1 MVDFSAIFEKIKKV
15 YQEKKVVFILVTIFV
30 ILFFLGLIAFL
41 VQSLNSKKNK
51 TPTIQEA
58 PLVPDQ
64 PLLLPEGPSI
74 PDGYALT
81 REPQEK
87 WSKDEGKEYFTV
99 PDKNELDILESTN
112 NKLVDEILGAAP

>member
-15 YQEKKVVFILVTIFV
+15 YQEKKAVFILVTIFV

-41 VQSLNSKKNK
+41 VQSLNSKKTK

-64 PLLLPEGPSI
+64 PLLLPEAPSI

-99 PDKNELDILESTN
+99 PDKNELDALESTN